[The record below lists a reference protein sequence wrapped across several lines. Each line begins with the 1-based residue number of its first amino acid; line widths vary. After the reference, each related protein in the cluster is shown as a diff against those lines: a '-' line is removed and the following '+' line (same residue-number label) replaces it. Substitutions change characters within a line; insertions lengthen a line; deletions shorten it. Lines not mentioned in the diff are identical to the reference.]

1 MTESTLI
8 SRQKLSFP
16 LFFKSQPEKVIC
28 AIQKM
33 NSIKV
38 GKLLLD
44 KFDYQN
50 MPKNEFIQKLEIAF
64 QQFKQG
70 GDSFLKLEEGKCTS
84 SLCRSM
90 HSFSKCEEQILTYA
104 YCFIGNKTQAHMDL
118 IIEMCGPL
126 FKKPKYVIEIHECS
140 SLKLVNDSI
149 VLGKLIEISPS
160 K

>member
-1 MTESTLI
+1 MDS
-8 SRQKLSFP
+8 
-16 LFFKSQPEKVIC
+16 EKV
-28 AIQKM
+28 
-33 NSIKV
+33 S
-38 GKLLLD
+38 KLLLD

-50 MPKNEFIQKLEIAF
+50 MPKDEFIQKLEIAF

-84 SLCRSM
+84 SVCRSM
-90 HSFSKCEEQILTYA
+90 HSFSKCQEQILTYT

-126 FKKPKYVIEIHECS
+126 FKKPRYIIEIHECS

-160 K
+160 